1 MPRASKQGQLPPVTA
16 RTNLATVTYPVTIA
30 SRSQK
35 QVTEN
40 DTEMLYKVQDNAKET
55 IEQFSILLTRK
66 GTHLKHGG
74 KHLPVFSRVNKIK
87 GGAGATKQ
95 QMRQKLMNELKFAGI
110 AFTGAEEG
118 NGDGTPSML
127 ASVIGGSHT
136 VMSYRSDYYKEKE
149 PLRAGTVVRWTL
161 PEFNDGIDTAYTDA
175 PVKFH
180 GASSNGVFALLEAV
194 EPGTTAAQI
203 HAQMQ
208 YDMDED
214 RRVNPGNPTVPLPL
228 PQEMIERVLK
238 YNAMLQEREIG
249 TVIQDN
255 GNGSIDIRLK

>member
-87 GGAGATKQ
+87 GGAGATKKER
-95 QMRQKLMNELKFAGI
+95 RQTLMNELKFAGI

-136 VMSYRSDYYKEKE
+136 VMSYRSDWDKSE

-161 PEFNDGIDTAYTDA
+161 PEFYDGNDTAYTNV

-203 HAQMQ
+203 RAQMQ
-208 YDMDED
+208 YDVDED
-214 RRVNPGNPTVPLPL
+214 MRVNPRNITVPGPA
-228 PQEMIERVLK
+228 PIEMIERVLK
-238 YNAMLQEREIG
+238 YNAMFQEREIG

>member
-1 MPRASKQGQLPPVTA
+1 MPRAPKAGQLPPVTA

-35 QVTEN
+35 QIAGTP
-40 DTEMLYKVQDNAKET
+40 DEMLYNVQDNAKET

-87 GGAGATKQ
+87 GGAGANKKER
-95 QMRQKLMNELKFAGI
+95 RQTLMNELKFAGI

-136 VMSYRSDYYKEKE
+136 VMSYRSDWDKSE

-161 PEFNDGIDTAYTDA
+161 PEFNDNLPYTNV

-203 HAQMQ
+203 HN
-208 YDMDED
+208 DMIADW
-214 RRVNPGNPTVPLPL
+214 NAAPTSNRPLATPTL
-228 PQEMIERVLK
+228 QQIQRVLK

>member
-35 QVTEN
+35 QVTG
-40 DTEMLYKVQDNAKET
+40 DADEMLYNVQDNAKET
-55 IEQFSILLTRK
+55 IDQFSILLTRK

-87 GGAGATKQ
+87 GGAGATKKE
-95 QMRQKLMNELKFAGI
+95 RRRTLMNELKFAGI

-136 VMSYRSDYYKEKE
+136 VMSYRSDYNAAKE

-161 PEFNDGIDTAYTDA
+161 PEFDDRDPSPYTDA

-194 EPGTTAAQI
+194 EPATTADQI
-203 HAQMQ
+203 YDQM
-208 YDMDED
+208 EAD
-214 RRVNPGNPTVPLPL
+214 RAAAPIPKPVATPLL
-228 PQEMIERVLK
+228 EQIRLVLK
-238 YNAMLQEREIG
+238 YNALLQEREIG

>member
-35 QVTEN
+35 QVTES
-40 DTEMLYKVQDNAKET
+40 DTETLYKVQDNAKET

-87 GGAGATKQ
+87 APTATTKK

-161 PEFNDGIDTAYTDA
+161 PEFSETDTSPYTDA

-194 EPGTTAAQI
+194 EPENAEAEVRQAITDAGITT
-203 HAQMQ
+203 
-208 YDMDED
+208 
-214 RRVNPGNPTVPLPL
+214 PTFGDA
-228 PQEMIERVLK
+228 LK
-238 YNAMLQEREIG
+238 YSALLREREIG

>member
-35 QVTEN
+35 QVTG
-40 DTEMLYKVQDNAKET
+40 DADEMLYNVQDNAKET
-55 IEQFSILLTRK
+55 IDQFSILLTRK

-87 GGAGATKQ
+87 GGAGATKKER
-95 QMRQKLMNELKFAGI
+95 RQKLMNELKFAGI

-136 VMSYRSDYYKEKE
+136 VMSYRSDYLSEKE

-161 PEFNDGIDTAYTDA
+161 PEFDDNLPYTDA

-194 EPGTTAAQI
+194 KPETTAVQI
-203 HAQMQ
+203 
-208 YDMDED
+208 YNDMEADWNAAPNSNKPPE
-214 RRVNPGNPTVPLPL
+214 TPL
-228 PQEMIERVLK
+228 QAVIQRVLK
-238 YNAMLQEREIG
+238 FNAMLQEREIG

>member
-1 MPRASKQGQLPPVTA
+1 MPRAKSGQLPPVTA

-35 QVTEN
+35 QVTGDAAE
-40 DTEMLYKVQDNAKET
+40 TLYDVQDNAKET
-55 IEQFSILLTRK
+55 IDQFSILLTRK

-87 GGAGATKQ
+87 APTATTKK
-95 QMRQKLMNELKFAGI
+95 QMRQRLMNELKFAGI

-136 VMSYRSDYYKEKE
+136 VMSYRSDYDTAKE

-161 PEFNDGIDTAYTDA
+161 PEFNDGDNLPYTDA

-194 EPGTTAAQI
+194 KPETTAGQI

-214 RRVNPGNPTVPLPL
+214 MKVNPHNATVLRPVPIEL
-228 PQEMIERVLK
+228 IERVLK

>member
-1 MPRASKQGQLPPVTA
+1 MPRAKSGQLPPVTA

-35 QVTEN
+35 QVTGDAAE
-40 DTEMLYKVQDNAKET
+40 TLYDVQDNAKET
-55 IEQFSILLTRK
+55 IDQFSILLTRK

-87 GGAGATKQ
+87 APTATTKK
-95 QMRQKLMNELKFAGI
+95 QMRQRLMNELKFAGI

-136 VMSYRSDYYKEKE
+136 VMSYRSDYDTAKE

-161 PEFNDGIDTAYTDA
+161 PEFDDTEMSPYTNV

-194 EPGTTAAQI
+194 EPAKIAREVENAIAEAG
-203 HAQMQ
+203 
-208 YDMDED
+208 
-214 RRVNPGNPTVPLPL
+214 VPGSIDN
-228 PQEMIERVLK
+228 ILK
-238 YNAMLQEREIG
+238 YNALLQEREIG

>member
-35 QVTEN
+35 QVTG
-40 DTEMLYKVQDNAKET
+40 DPDEMLYNVQDNAKET
-55 IEQFSILLTRK
+55 IDQFSILLTRK

-87 GGAGATKQ
+87 GGAGANKKEKRRT
-95 QMRQKLMNELKFAGI
+95 LMNELKFAGI

-136 VMSYRSDYYKEKE
+136 VMSYRSDYNDAKE

-161 PEFNDGIDTAYTDA
+161 PEFSDGNDTAYTDA

-194 EPGTTAAQI
+194 EPATTADQI
-203 HAQMQ
+203 YNQM
-208 YDMDED
+208 EAD
-214 RRVNPGNPTVPLPL
+214 RAAAPNPKPVATPLL
-228 PQEMIERVLK
+228 EQIRLVLK
-238 YNAMLQEREIG
+238 YNALLQEREIG